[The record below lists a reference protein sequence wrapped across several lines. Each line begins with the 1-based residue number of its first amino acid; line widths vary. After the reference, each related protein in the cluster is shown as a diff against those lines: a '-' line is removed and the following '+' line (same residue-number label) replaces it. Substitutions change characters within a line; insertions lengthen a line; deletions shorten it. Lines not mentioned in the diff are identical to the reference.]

1 MSLIPNVPALV
12 GVFSTVETIVVP
24 MNVPTGLRA
33 YVHCPRS
40 TDFNFEGIENECS
53 RFLIFSAEPSKIM
66 LLLIEIAPKAPSHCA
81 PFTKRFNGDLIKIA
95 KNVVFALLLKTAKK
109 SFATKNIL

>member
-1 MSLIPNVPALV
+1 
-12 GVFSTVETIVVP
+12 
-24 MNVPTGLRA
+24 
-33 YVHCPRS
+33 
-40 TDFNFEGIENECS
+40 
-53 RFLIFSAEPSKIM
+53 M

-109 SFATKNIL
+109 KFCNQEHPVNCSFPDSGSGSGLKKSTPKQRPLIRRREKNDQVREGHYLSGPRSHILPKEKTILR